1 MKDSSGWLW
10 DNKERQS
17 HPWAVERERC
27 LDMAWNGLSLGSE
40 VATSLDG
47 REARSQCREELLRC
61 SRARQPLCPSSSQN
75 PLPLA
80 IWGQGIRISSEAGEQ
95 RDLPW
100 KVWLVFKGPPW
111 KHRAYIMP
119 FYSRD
124 SPLRCI
130 QFVFHQRGEELK
142 VTQLGSG
149 QESLFDE
156 SDHHALPTLPRPV
169 TLPAPCRCSPTL
181 PSLSLGLLPFFPGSL
196 WLLRVSHEPDPR
208 LPLDSEEG
216 LLGGRSMS
224 GAFRNDPLPEV
235 K

>member
-27 LDMAWNGLSLGSE
+27 LDIAWNGLSLGSE

-130 QFVFHQRGEELK
+130 QFVFHQRGEEICSRSPSWGAARRVCLMNLI
-142 VTQLGSG
+142 TMLYQP
-149 QESLFDE
+149 SLDR
-156 SDHHALPTLPRPV
+156 SPCP
-169 TLPAPCRCSPTL
+169 LPADVLQPCPRSP
-181 PSLSLGLLPFFPGSL
+181 
-196 WLLRVSHEPDPR
+196 
-208 LPLDSEEG
+208 
-216 LLGGRSMS
+216 
-224 GAFRNDPLPEV
+224 
-235 K
+235 